1 MKKRPDEA
9 EHLEA
14 QANRLEAFVDFG
26 KPAPAAFPNLKPSAS
41 CVPLRTP
48 SWRLAGLN
56 ARPTGVTYRTSR
68 C

>member
-26 KPAPAAFPNLKPSAS
+26 RPAPAAFPDLKPSAS
-41 CVPLRTP
+41 CVALRTP
-48 SWRLAGLN
+48 S
-56 ARPTGVTYRTSR
+56 RPASAVNPDHPDHPD
-68 C
+68 